1 MAKMFVFLWVGDEGP
16 TDIDLKDGDIFR
28 VERETWQDPPI
39 PFVPSSA
46 EKKGFLILKMDEY
59 QNSLSELVEPEPGA
73 GGIGTRHMRKYR
85 IPYWLKLTPDQ
96 LSNARNKTVE
106 VEPIENTFD
115 VWDIERK

>member
-1 MAKMFVFLWVGDEGP
+1 
-16 TDIDLKDGDIFR
+16 
-28 VERETWQDPPI
+28 
-39 PFVPSSA
+39 
-46 EKKGFLILKMDEY
+46 
-59 QNSLSELVEPEPGA
+59 
-73 GGIGTRHMRKYR
+73 MRKYR